1 MAQTSDRP
9 RRTAQGRSGPGRAM
23 RVRTIVA
30 LALSYATLGILMNS
44 VGVVILQSI
53 EHLGASKVMGSAL
66 EACKDLSVVAASF
79 FLATRVA
86 AFGFKRAIIGVLLV
100 MAATC
105 LAVSIVGTFTAM
117 QALFVITGL
126 GFGIVK
132 IATYST
138 IGQLARDPADHAGI
152 TNTVEG
158 AFMVGVLAGIWI
170 FAWFVGGS
178 AWLQVY
184 WLLAGLCV
192 LGALLWATVSLGET
206 AAPVASSESG
216 WREMATLAVLPAT
229 TVMLAA
235 LFFYVLVE
243 QGVGSWLPTFN
254 REVLQLP
261 SAMSVQMSTIFLA
274 SLAIGRLASGWL
286 LRRWSWLAVILTCLA
301 AIALLILVSLPLAR
315 GVVPQAGIG
324 WRNAPLAAFLFP
336 LLGLFMAP
344 IYPTVCS
351 VALSALPRERHPAM
365 IGLIVIFSALGGT
378 IGSFITGFLF
388 QHLSGAL
395 AFYFLLLPIAVIA
408 FILPVLRRRL
418 AKASAGGA
426 GA

>member
-1 MAQTSDRP
+1 MSYVGAKPKPS
-9 RRTAQGRSGPGRAM
+9 GRNPSM

-53 EHLGASKVMGSAL
+53 EHLGATKVMGSGL

-86 AFGFKRAIIGVLLV
+86 AFGFRRAIIGVLML

-105 LAVSIVGTFTAM
+105 LIVSTLGSFTAM
-117 QALFVITGL
+117 QGLFVMTGL

-132 IATYST
+132 VATYAT
-138 IGQLARDPADHAGI
+138 IGQLARDPAEHAGI

-170 FAWFVGGS
+170 FSWFVGGG
-178 AWLQVY
+178 AWLHVY
-184 WLLAGLCV
+184 WLLAGLCGV
-192 LGALLWATVSLGET
+192 SALLWATVSLGEP
-206 AAPVASSESG
+206 AARAASSQAG
-216 WREMATLAVLPAT
+216 WREMATLAMLPAT
-229 TVMLAA
+229 TIMLVA
-235 LFFYVLVE
+235 LFFYVLIE

-254 REVLQLP
+254 REVLHLP
-261 SAMSVQMSTIFLA
+261 TAMSVQMSTIFLA
-274 SLAIGRLASGWL
+274 SLALGRLASGWL
-286 LRRWSWLAVILTCLA
+286 LRRRSWLFVLLACLG
-301 AIALLILVSLPLAR
+301 AIAVLILVSLPLAR
-315 GVVPQAGIG
+315 GVVPRADIG
-324 WRNAPLAAFLFP
+324 WSDAPVAAFLFP

-351 VALSALPRERHPAM
+351 VALSALPQAHHPAM

-378 IGSFITGFLF
+378 IGSFLTGLLF

-395 AFYFLLLPIAVIA
+395 AFYFLLVPIGVIA
-408 FILPVLRRRL
+408 ATLPVMRRRQRD
-418 AKASAGGA
+418 AAAVGA
-426 GA
+426 